1 MSWGIVC
8 DSSCNLRSY
17 APKTPGLEY
26 RYAPLKITVDGVEY
40 VDDEHL
46 DVDEL
51 NRRVSESTEGSSS
64 SCPNAGEWA
73 ELFRQY
79 DNVIAITISSNLSAS
94 YKAAELGRDMVL
106 EEDPD
111 KNVFLLDSRATGG
124 KMEVI
129 VSLIDEYVAAG
140 HSFEETCLYASNLEQ
155 SSQVLFSLSS
165 YENLVKAGRMPKL
178 AGTLASRLSIRMLG
192 IASSE
197 GTIKVIGPTRGDRK
211 TLAKIVSSMVDC
223 GYDGGR
229 VSINHVNNLK
239 AAEALRDLVHGTW
252 PEAIVGI
259 LPCGGLCSYYAEL
272 SGLIV
277 GFEWLT
283 TRA

>member
-1 MSWGIVC
+1 
-8 DSSCNLRSY
+8 
-17 APKTPGLEY
+17 
-26 RYAPLKITVDGVEY
+26 
-40 VDDEHL
+40 
-46 DVDEL
+46 
-51 NRRVSESTEGSSS
+51 
-64 SCPNAGEWA
+64 
-73 ELFRQY
+73 
-79 DNVIAITISSNLSAS
+79 
-94 YKAAELGRDMVL
+94 
-106 EEDPD
+106 
-111 KNVFLLDSRATGG
+111 
-124 KMEVI
+124 
-129 VSLIDEYVAAG
+129 
-140 HSFEETCLYASNLEQ
+140 
-155 SSQVLFSLSS
+155 
-165 YENLVKAGRMPKL
+165 MPRL

-239 AAEALRDLVHGTW
+239 AAEALRKLVHATW
-252 PEAIVGI
+252 PEAIVDI